1 MFIKKI
7 AKQFFITALFIGGAM
22 FTSTGEAEIK
32 TYEGIGEYVMSD
44 FETPDVAK
52 QRAKVRAERDAQEKA
67 GVFVSGYT
75 KVKNLQVTDGIMSV
89 TNTTYDT
96 MTDSGS
102 FVFRA
107 KIKANIDTDEINNW
121 LKLNLQERE
130 MLTTRNDELQKA
142 LAEQDKKIAE
152 LKQQLN
158 GKNTSADIVKIK
170 TEFANMD
177 NEFLSNQKIESGNKF
192 YFNGDYNSAISD
204 YTKAI
209 ELNENNAIAY
219 RNRGTAYA
227 NVKDYRN
234 AVEDFSKVIE
244 FNPNNSSAYI
254 GRGAA
259 YIYLR
264 EYNRAV
270 VDLNR
275 AINLDPNSAIAYYNR
290 GICYKALKNNTQARE
305 DFSRSRNLGYTP

>member
-1 MFIKKI
+1 
-7 AKQFFITALFIGGAM
+7 
-22 FTSTGEAEIK
+22 
-32 TYEGIGEYVMSD
+32 
-44 FETPDVAK
+44 
-52 QRAKVRAERDAQEKA
+52 
-67 GVFVSGYT
+67 
-75 KVKNLQVTDGIMSV
+75 MSV